1 MSSKI
6 HDDVEIFFADFEC
19 LTKDSEDF
27 KKIGHTDVYLWY
39 VKNIDD
45 TFEQMGYD
53 LDSFIKW
60 TNESGKSKLIYFHN
74 LSYDGNFIIKWYL
87 RNKPEQYSFLG
98 HELKTSNKWEFF
110 ANGNRIY
117 SIDVKNK
124 KWKYNSKGEK
134 IKKKWTIYYRCTYN
148 LLSSSIASLGK
159 GFDIGKHNE
168 ETSIANFYDLGGF
181 NMDVKIKRIYEE
193 YIKRDVEIARLSYLN
208 FRKVV
213 EDELHDF
220 CYSKKFKKTNVSLKN
235 TLTVGSLGYKMTK
248 NYIYNVFGKSIFSGY
263 SIKKDD
269 YIFAKNWFYGGWTQF
284 NPEIQNKMI
293 DVDGCVVD
301 INSSYPTQMT
311 KLLPYGKL
319 SLTKPKGKYL
329 EYYQVEIESA
339 IIKPEYKNLLILKK
353 WDKDGL
359 GRYVKYMGKGTL
371 YYCKDEWEIIQKV
384 YDLEIKNITIWY
396 AKADYLLK
404 DFMQGIYN
412 FKTTTKAQGHIAE
425 SNSYKILMN
434 AIYGKQCTRM
444 QFDAIFYCKPDMKEE
459 LLKLWEKDELLEL
472 EDGEGKLRYYEIVG
486 DSRKTIDKLG
496 LVAIRVREVLSDK
509 KKFTNILIGAQIT
522 SYARVQ
528 LWKAIL
534 DVGNKYFLYSD
545 TDSIIF
551 NKPKKDVEKILPCDK
566 YKLGYWDV
574 EAEIV
579 KGKILGAKRYAF
591 INKEGNKL
599 KFAFA
604 GIKNDKITLENWD
617 QLIQSD
623 IEIQDGVFKRCEDD
637 YGIYFDYGDYKTK
650 LGSN

>member
-1 MSSKI
+1 MAKI
-6 HDDVEIFFADFEC
+6 HDNVEIFFADFEC
-19 LTKDSEDF
+19 LTKNSEDY
-27 KKIGHTDVYLWY
+27 KRIGHTDVYLWY
-39 VKNIDD
+39 VKNMDN
-45 TFEQMGYD
+45 TFEKMGYD

-60 TNESGKSKLIYFHN
+60 TNENGKSKLIYFHN

-87 RNKPEQYSFLG
+87 RNKPEQFSYFG
-98 HELKTSNKWEFF
+98 HELKTSNRWEFF
-110 ANGNRIY
+110 ANGNKIY

-124 KWKYNSKGEK
+124 KWKYDENKQK

-159 GFDIGKHNE
+159 GFDIDKHD
-168 ETSIANFYDLGGF
+168 ETTNIPNFYDLGGF
-181 NMDVKIKRIYEE
+181 NMDDKIKNIYEK

-208 FRKVV
+208 FKKVI
-213 EDELHDF
+213 EEELASF
-220 CYSKKFKKTNVSLKN
+220 CFSKKFNKTNVTLKN

-248 NYIYNVFGKSIFSGY
+248 NYIYNEFGKKFLSGY

-284 NPEIQNKMI
+284 NPDVQNKI
-293 DVDGCVVD
+293 LDVNGCVVD

-311 KLLPYGKL
+311 KLLPYGN
-319 SLTKPKGKYL
+319 LTLEKPKSKYYL

-339 IIKPEYKNLLILKK
+339 MIKPEYQNLLILKK
-353 WDKDGL
+353 WNDDGL
-359 GRYVKYMGKGTL
+359 GRYVRYMDKGTL

-384 YDLEIKNITIWY
+384 YDIEIKKITIWY

-444 QFDAIFYCKPDMKEE
+444 QFDSIFYTTPKNKEVLLE
-459 LLKLWEKDELLEL
+459 LAETGELLEI
-472 EDGEGKLRYYEIVG
+472 EDEKGKLRSYEIVG
-486 DSRKTIDKLG
+486 DSRKRIDKLG
-496 LVAIRVREVLSDK
+496 LVALRVREVASDRR
-509 KKFTNILIGAQIT
+509 KFTNILIGAQIT

-528 LWKAIL
+528 LWEAIL
-534 DVGNKYFLYSD
+534 KVGNKYFLYSD

-551 NKPKKDVEKILPCDK
+551 NKPKKEIEKILPCDK
-566 YKLGYWDV
+566 YKLGFWDV
-574 EAEIV
+574 EAEIS

-591 INKEGNKL
+591 VNKEGNKL
-599 KFAFA
+599 KFGFA

-617 QLIQSD
+617 QIVQSD

-637 YGIYFDYGDYKTK
+637 FGIYFDYAPYKSK
-650 LGSN
+650 LGTN